1 MGPVSTP
8 TRSGHR
14 WVTGQPWLSL
24 LIRVALA
31 VVWLW
36 AGGTKL
42 TDLAG
47 NVRSVRAYRLLPDS
61 VAQAVGS
68 GQPFV
73 EIALGLLLLVGLGVR
88 VSAVLSALL
97 LLIFIA
103 GIVSAAARGLRID
116 CGCFSSGGNLQA
128 DQNTQYLQEVLR
140 DIAFLLLSA
149 FLIRWPRG
157 RASADGLLFP
167 PIEETA

>member
-1 MGPVSTP
+1 MVPVSTR
-8 TRSGHR
+8 TQTVHR
-14 WVTGQPWLSL
+14 WPTVQPWLSL
-24 LIRVALA
+24 AVRLGLA
-31 VVWLW
+31 AVWLA
-36 AGGTKL
+36 AGGTKI

-47 NVRSVRAYRLLPDS
+47 NVRSVRAYRLFPDGL
-61 VAQAVGS
+61 AQLIGS

-73 EIALGLLLLVGLGVR
+73 EVALGLLLLVGLGVR
-88 VSAVLSALL
+88 ACSVLSALL
-97 LLIFIA
+97 LVIFIA

-116 CGCFSSGGNLQA
+116 CGCFSTGGNLQA

-140 DIAFLLLSA
+140 DIGFLLLSA
-149 FLIRWPRG
+149 FLVRWPRG